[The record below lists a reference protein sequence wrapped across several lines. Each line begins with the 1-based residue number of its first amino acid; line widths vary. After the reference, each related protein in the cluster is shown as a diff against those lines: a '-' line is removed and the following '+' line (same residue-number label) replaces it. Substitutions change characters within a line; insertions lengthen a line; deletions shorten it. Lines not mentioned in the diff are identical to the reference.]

1 MKLTAKAVASLALPF
16 GKADIIHFDDDVTGL
31 GFRLRTSGD
40 RVRRSWIAQYRVH
53 GRTRRVLI
61 GSAETVNAEQAR
73 AAARKI
79 LGEVA
84 LGGDPQRDK
93 QERRGKDRFSFKSV
107 VAEYLTAQDGRVR
120 SRTLSEA
127 RRYLTGGYF
136 KPLHAMPI
144 DQVRRRDVAGRLL
157 VIMRE
162 NGASA
167 GARARAVLS
176 AMFAWAVSAG
186 LVENNPVVGS
196 VKPKAAPPRSR
207 VLSDLELAAILRNC
221 GDDDYGRILRLLAV
235 TGCRRQEIGG
245 MTWNEIDLQ
254 NGTWTLPPGRSKNGK
269 PHTLALPPVALSIIE
284 SVPQRS
290 DRDHL
295 FGERADDG
303 FTNWG
308 IGKRALDRRL
318 DGRVQPWRLHDIR
331 RTVATGMADIGVA
344 PHVIE
349 AALNHISGHKA
360 GVAGVY
366 NRSSYE
372 REVRVALARW
382 ADHIEAIVEGTERK
396 VVALQRP
403 A

>member
-93 QERRGKDRFSFKSV
+93 QEWRGKDRFSFKSV

-254 NGTWTLPPGRSKNGK
+254 NGTWTLPPGRSKTGSR
-269 PHTLALPPVALSIIE
+269 TRW
-284 SVPQRS
+284 RS
-290 DRDHL
+290 
-295 FGERADDG
+295 
-303 FTNWG
+303 
-308 IGKRALDRRL
+308 RRW
-318 DGRVQPWRLHDIR
+318 PC
-331 RTVATGMADIGVA
+331 
-344 PHVIE
+344 
-349 AALNHISGHKA
+349 
-360 GVAGVY
+360 
-366 NRSSYE
+366 RSSNQC
-372 REVRVALARW
+372 
-382 ADHIEAIVEGTERK
+382 HSEAIAITSSASAQTMASRTGE
-396 VVALQRP
+396 
-403 A
+403 